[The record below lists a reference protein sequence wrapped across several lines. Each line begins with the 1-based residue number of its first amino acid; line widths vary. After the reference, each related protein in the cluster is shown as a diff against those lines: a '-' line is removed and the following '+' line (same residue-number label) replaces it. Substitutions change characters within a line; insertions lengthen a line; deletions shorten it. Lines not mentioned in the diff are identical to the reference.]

1 MISSHRLLI
10 FDFEV
15 FPYDVLLGAIIYD
28 DKGNTSY
35 FQTWDKEEIKAFYE
49 ANKGV
54 IWIGHNNESYD
65 NAILDGI
72 VHDKDIYALSK
83 TLVNADNKRPRI
95 SIPLNTIDLMKIYG
109 QFYSLKMTEGAWGKD
124 ISESEV
130 SFDTPRPLND
140 EEKRKTE
147 SYNRDD
153 LDATLKNAESMK
165 DIVGMRLDLCK
176 EFNLPLSY
184 LNATQ
189 GQIGAKVLGAKKVP
203 NIENMVVKP
212 IWYDDLRLDD
222 ENIKVFYL
230 NEEFRKGGHFNKKV
244 CGQVLV
250 GGQGGLHFALPKYHC
265 DNALYFDV
273 SGYYNL
279 TMINKGLLPRTL
291 NEKGVQRYIDCYHE
305 QLRLKKIN
313 PKKRAVYK
321 TVLLAVFGGML
332 NKYTDFY
339 DPWRGGLVMIV
350 AQLYMLDL
358 LEKLDGKITLVQC
371 NTDGIIVEPNDWEK
385 RDKIVKIV
393 EKWET
398 RTGYVIKKVPI
409 HNIWQRDV
417 NCYLYYTEDNELH
430 IVGENAVYG
439 HWEDPFERGTWQI
452 KEPPILAYCVVDFL
466 TKGILPE
473 ETVSKNKEKYRMLQY
488 LCKKGSF
495 DYLEYESKDEQGNI
509 IKKKRLQNVNRAFAY
524 NSLTEQAM
532 VYKCKN
538 GGSKSKVTSLPS
550 NVFIY
555 NEDITNATLS
565 DRIDYDYYVKRG
577 YEKIETFLTDDI
589 IQALGWHNEKEQTKE
604 QPSLF

>member
-1 MISSHRLLI
+1 MIQSHRILI

-15 FPYDVLLGAIIYD
+15 FPYDVLLGAIVYD
-28 DKGNTSY
+28 KKGNTSFY
-35 FQTWDKEEIKAFYE
+35 QAWDKEEIKAFYE
-49 ANKGV
+49 ANKSV

-72 VHDKDIYALSK
+72 INNKNIYVLSK
-83 TLVNADNKRPRI
+83 ELVKGDRRPKI
-95 SIPLNTIDLMKIYG
+95 SIPLNTIDLMRIYG
-109 QFYSLKMTEGAWGKD
+109 SFYSLKMTEGAWGND
-124 ISESEV
+124 ISETEV
-130 SFDTPRPLND
+130 DFDIPRPLTA
-140 EEKRKTE
+140 EEKAKTE

-153 LDATLKNAESMK
+153 LNATLNNANSMK
-165 DIVGMRLDLCK
+165 DIIGMRLDLCK
-176 EFNLPLSY
+176 EFKLPLSY

-212 IWYDDLRLDD
+212 IWYDDLKLND
-222 ENIKVFYL
+222 ENIKTFYM

-250 GGQGGLHFALPKYHC
+250 GGNGGLHSALPKYHC

-291 NEKGVQRYIDCYHE
+291 DEQGRQRYIDCYHE
-305 QLRLKKIN
+305 QLRLKKTN

-321 TVLLAVFGGML
+321 TILLAVFGSML

-358 LEKLDGKITLVQC
+358 LEKLDGKVTLVQT
-371 NTDGIIVEPNDWEK
+371 NTDGIIVEPNDWNK
-385 RDKIVKIV
+385 RDEVIKIV
-393 EKWET
+393 EEWEK

-417 NCYLYYTEDNELH
+417 NCYLYNTEDGKLH
-430 IVGENAVYG
+430 IVGENAVYE
-439 HWEDPFERGTWQI
+439 HWKDPFDRGTWQI

-473 ETVSKNKEKYRMLQY
+473 TTVETYKNEYRMFQY

-495 DYLEYESKDEQGNI
+495 DYLEYIGRNEQGEVI
-509 IKKKRLQNVNRAFAY
+509 EKKKLQNVNRAFAY
-524 NSLTEQAM
+524 NSMTEQAM
-532 VYKCKN
+532 LYKCKN
-538 GGSKSKVTSLPS
+538 NGSKSKVTSLPP
-550 NVFIY
+550 NVFVY
-555 NEDITNATLS
+555 NNNINKATLI
-565 DRIDYDYYVKRG
+565 DKIDYDYYVKRG
-577 YEKIETFLTDDI
+577 YEKIETFLDDDI
-589 IQALGWHNEKEQTKE
+589 IKELGWGESEKGIV
-604 QPSLF
+604 LF